1 MRGGQEGE
9 GKVSVVYSMVCDMC
23 NSLLKFTCSLDH
35 DGDLYIKVEPC
46 EKCLDNARE
55 EVQQE
60 MAELG

>member
-1 MRGGQEGE
+1 M
-9 GKVSVVYSMVCDMC
+9 SVVYSMVCDMC